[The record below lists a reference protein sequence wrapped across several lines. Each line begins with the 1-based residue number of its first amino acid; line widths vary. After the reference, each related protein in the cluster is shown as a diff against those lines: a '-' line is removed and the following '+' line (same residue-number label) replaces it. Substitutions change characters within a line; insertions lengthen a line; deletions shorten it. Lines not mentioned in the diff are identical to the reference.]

1 MTANDT
7 KTYSASDIA
16 KMVATGD
23 HAPTAKRT
31 EEGVPELGQ
40 AFWDNARVV
49 MPRPAPKVPIS
60 MRLDPDV
67 LAWFKQSGKGYLAR
81 MSAVLRAYVEAQK
94 PSRPPRGRVRRRE
107 GEP

>member
-23 HAPTAKRT
+23 HAPTTKRSKEAT
-31 EEGVPELGQ
+31 PELDR
-40 AFWDNARVV
+40 AFWENARVA
-49 MPRPAPKVPIS
+49 MPGETPKVPIS

-67 LAWFKQSGKGYLAR
+67 LAWFKQSGKGYLSR
-81 MSAVLRAYVEAQK
+81 MNAVLRAYVEAQK
-94 PSRPPRGRVRRRE
+94 PPRA
-107 GEP
+107 